1 MMRRFFLCLALGA
14 AVAFAPCNAEAKK
27 SKAAPQNSAAVEKS
41 QEQIQT
47 ELDAFVLSYVD
58 TANKRLSVNRS
69 KPRVTKENGKYVAR
83 FTEIDRT
90 SVTAEVRPSK
100 SRHFQYVARLRYHEM
115 SYECEGKTRKAAL
128 KGPWKCTSVRRL
140 TEMPR
145 YVKGKWEN

>member
-1 MMRRFFLCLALGA
+1 MMRRFFLCLALGMSM
-14 AVAFAPCNAEAKK
+14 AFAPCDAMA
-27 SKAAPQNSAAVEKS
+27 EKS
-41 QEQIQT
+41 QAQIQA
-47 ELDAFVLSYVD
+47 ELDTFVLSYVD

-69 KPRVTKENGKYVAR
+69 KPRVTKENGRYVAR

-90 SVTAEVRPSK
+90 SVTAEVRPSQSK
-100 SRHFQYVARLRYHEM
+100 HFQYGARLRYHEM

>member
-1 MMRRFFLCLALGA
+1 MMRRFFLCLALGMSM
-14 AVAFAPCNAEAKK
+14 AFAPCDAMA
-27 SKAAPQNSAAVEKS
+27 EKS
-41 QEQIQT
+41 QAQIQA
-47 ELDAFVLSYVD
+47 ELDTFVLSYVD

-69 KPRVTKENGKYVAR
+69 KPRVTKENGRYVAR

-100 SRHFQYVARLRYHEM
+100 SKHFQYVARLRYHEM

>member
-1 MMRRFFLCLALGA
+1 MMRKFFLCLALGA
-14 AVAFAPCNAEAKK
+14 SMAFAPCDAMAEKCQAQFQ
-27 SKAAPQNSAAVEKS
+27 A
-41 QEQIQT
+41 
-47 ELDAFVLSYVD
+47 ELDAVVLTYVD

-100 SRHFQYVARLRYHEM
+100 SKHFQYVARLRYHEM

>member
-1 MMRRFFLCLALGA
+1 MMRKFFLCLALGA
-14 AVAFAPCNAEAKK
+14 SMAFAPCDAMAEKIQA
-27 SKAAPQNSAAVEKS
+27 
-41 QEQIQT
+41 QIQA
-47 ELDAFVLSYVD
+47 ELDAFVLTYVD

-100 SRHFQYVARLRYHEM
+100 SKHFQYVARLRYHEM

>member
-1 MMRRFFLCLALGA
+1 MMRKFFLCLALGA
-14 AVAFAPCNAEAKK
+14 AMAFAPCDAMA
-27 SKAAPQNSAAVEKS
+27 EKS
-41 QEQIQT
+41 QTQIQA
-47 ELDAFVLSYVD
+47 ELDAFVLTYVD

-100 SRHFQYVARLRYHEM
+100 SKHFQYVARLRYHEM
-115 SYECEGKTRKAAL
+115 SYECVGKTRKAAL